1 VGKQP
6 RTPQRRRN
14 VSRPGQL
21 TEVRDVRRRFGFLGM
36 ATSIALAATVV
47 LAAPAEARRNVG
59 GLVGEACLTSGQAA
73 VKTEGPGLGATCVC
87 ITQTFDDR
95 TVVVAGPND
104 TCPSGIL
111 RLQGHR

>member
-1 VGKQP
+1 
-6 RTPQRRRN
+6 
-14 VSRPGQL
+14 VSKPGRL
-21 TEVRDVRRRFGFLGM
+21 TEVSDVRRRFGFLGI

-47 LAAPAEARRNVG
+47 LATPAEARRNVG

-73 VKTEGPGLGATCVC
+73 VKTDGPGLGATCVC
-87 ITQTFDDR
+87 ITQDLPDHT

-111 RLQGHR
+111 LLQGRR